1 MDRIN
6 NSSNNYNTPFSGT
19 NKDKPVMLDKEEK
32 MKILTSKTKEVLSQ
46 AAEREV
52 PENGRFSRVFVTFSV
67 PESDNKAVF
76 SIIHDDV
83 DYKDKRQLSI
93 CVHRQN
99 SDRMFSNF
107 IMKGTK
113 KEIIEFLN
121 DERNNEELK
130 QIVEHLSVKADDY
143 YSDLL

>member
-6 NSSNNYNTPFSGT
+6 NNSNNYNKPFSGT

-32 MKILTSKTKEVLSQ
+32 MKILTAKTKEVLSQ

>member
-32 MKILTSKTKEVLSQ
+32 MKILTAKTKEVLSQ

-93 CVHRQN
+93 GVHRQN

>member
-6 NSSNNYNTPFSGT
+6 NNSNNYNKPFSGT